1 MYNTK
6 CKEKNMYK
14 LYLLPIYRRSLEEN
28 NKEKNQ
34 AIKVA
39 KETCQSAHYLEY
51 KLECISEMYRFSF
64 NQVIGFIYVYIDNL
78 LNLKIKRIEHS
89 GKVVLNGKYNFK
101 KEVLLYKDNILNF
114 DINNLQKSIK
124 EKIKA
129 NCKEKKF
136 YIDDSFLEM
145 TDISNDFIIKLS
157 QISTLARS
165 VNDKEQLVKLYSLKK
180 VSLNEL
186 IDEHP
191 YNNYL
196 NTQIS
201 SHSMKIFPFISYT
214 SNINSDIIK
223 LVCEDLVKYDT
234 YFVDVDEDTKDILL
248 FEFKNKVKYYCEN
261 MTINYDKI
269 KELPYIYQTKYIY
282 CHFYNYLLKLNML
295 D

>member
-1 MYNTK
+1 
-6 CKEKNMYK
+6 MYK
-14 LYLLPIYRRSLEEN
+14 IYLLPIYTKTLEEN
-28 NKEKNQ
+28 KKERDKAIEEAKNYCHSFNYLNYTLELIHNK
-34 AIKVA
+34 
-39 KETCQSAHYLEY
+39 
-51 KLECISEMYRFSF
+51 YRFSF

-101 KEVLLYKDNILNF
+101 KEVLWYKENILNF
-114 DINNLQKSIK
+114 DINNLQKCIK

-136 YIDDSFLEM
+136 YIDDSFVEM

-157 QISTLARS
+157 QISTSARS
-165 VNDKEQLVKLYSLKK
+165 VNDKDQLVKLYSLKK

-201 SHSMKIFPFISYT
+201 SHSMNIFPFISYT

-248 FEFKNKVKYYCEN
+248 FEFKDKVKYYCEN
-261 MTINYDKI
+261 MAINYDKI
-269 KELPYIYQTKYIY
+269 KELPYICQTKYIY
-282 CHFYNYLLKLNML
+282 CHFYNYLLKLKIL
-295 D
+295 DENI